1 MQTKNAPLWVRF
13 LRGADDSLRKLA
25 NCCRFTRGASAYG
38 DKNKGCAYRRDDALP
53 KAEYVIRTSKSTNF
67 DKRFVDF
74 SYLYK
79 LLILSKKGGSG
90 LAV

>member
-1 MQTKNAPLWVRF
+1 L
-13 LRGADDSLRKLA
+13 LA
-25 NCCRFTRGASAYG
+25 NFGRILLAKSCRGTPIYG
-38 DKNKGCAYRRDDALP
+38 KRQIP
-53 KAEYVIRTSKSTNF
+53 VIRTSKSTNF

>member
-1 MQTKNAPLWVRF
+1 MP
-13 LRGADDSLRKLA
+13 
-25 NCCRFTRGASAYG
+25 
-38 DKNKGCAYRRDDALP
+38 DDALREDSACGVSEIP
-53 KAEYVIRTSKSTNF
+53 FIRTVKSRRIKSVAPAKGANPVIRTSKSTNF

>member
-1 MQTKNAPLWVRF
+1 M
-13 LRGADDSLRKLA
+13 S
-25 NCCRFTRGASAYG
+25 
-38 DKNKGCAYRRDDALP
+38 ALP
-53 KAEYVIRTSKSTNF
+53 YEIWIMINLTAKDDVGNVGAGRAAKGANPVIRTSKSTNF